1 MSVHFFER
9 IGKIEHDLKII
20 AKDIRYEKVLLL
32 KYGTCKEILKYIEG
46 YSDARF
52 IVHIT
57 VTYFGPIVSLNDQ
70 SSAKPAPRTRAYLK
84 LGRVVFI
91 KWALPTHAQ
100 VHRCRFNRLSHIVIL
115 MGDNIVIVNS
125 RVA

>member
-57 VTYFGPIVSLNDQ
+57 VTHFGSMFCLDGRSP
-70 SSAKPAPRTRAYLK
+70 AKPAPRTRAYLK
-84 LGRVVFI
+84 LGRIVFI
-91 KWALPTHAQ
+91 EWALPSRVQ
-100 VHRCRFNRLSHIVIL
+100 VHRCRLNRLSDIVIL
-115 MGDNIVIVNS
+115 MGGYIVIVNS